1 MTRAPAIFVSHGAPT
16 LALEPGLLGPEL
28 LALGAQLSNL
38 AAVLVVSAHWQT
50 ARLSVMRTAAPQTM
64 HDFGGFPAA
73 LYQLQY
79 GAPGAPE
86 LAGETGALLE
96 RGGFPVVFD
105 DRRGIDHGVWVP
117 LRYLLPRAEV
127 PVFQVSLPFGIDPP
141 AAVRLGK
148 ALAPLR
154 DSGVMIMGSGSL
166 THNLSDME
174 PPGSDPKPYALE
186 FAAWVRR
193 HVEQRDL
200 ASLVDYRQLAPH
212 ALRAHPTEE
221 HFLPLLVA
229 VGASDAAD
237 PVQIVQGGTT
247 YGVLSMESYAFGMA
261 AMN

>member
-16 LALEPGLLGPEL
+16 LALEPGLLGPQL

-127 PVFQVSLPFGIDPP
+127 PVFQVSLPFGIGP
-141 AAVRLGK
+141 
-148 ALAPLR
+148 
-154 DSGVMIMGSGSL
+154 
-166 THNLSDME
+166 
-174 PPGSDPKPYALE
+174 
-186 FAAWVRR
+186 
-193 HVEQRDL
+193 
-200 ASLVDYRQLAPH
+200 
-212 ALRAHPTEE
+212 
-221 HFLPLLVA
+221 
-229 VGASDAAD
+229 
-237 PVQIVQGGTT
+237 
-247 YGVLSMESYAFGMA
+247 
-261 AMN
+261 